1 MKHPTLLLVNP
12 WIHDFAAF
20 DLWARP
26 MGLLVFATRLR
37 KLGWN
42 VSLLDCLDRHHP
54 EMVTLKSRSLGRGPF
69 HRTLIAKPSCLETIP
84 RTYARYGV
92 DPQIVKRDLESL
104 PVPAA
109 ILVTSLMT
117 YWYTG
122 VRETVQLLRE
132 VFPKVPILLGGI
144 YASLLPEH
152 AKMHIRADAIL
163 PGPAEHSIAEHLQ
176 RCTGIRPEIGS
187 DSTGLEFTPA
197 LDLLRKVTFIPLLTS
212 RGCPLRCTYCASRTL
227 NSNYLQRPVE
237 DVISELQD
245 ACLKYDVLDI
255 ALYDD
260 AFLINAERHALPIL
274 DEIAERLPGLRIHA
288 PNGLHATRI
297 DSRVA
302 VAMKK
307 AGFETIRI
315 GLESSSDE
323 FHSRTGKKT
332 DLQSFFSSVTNLRD
346 AGFSREQIGV
356 YLLVGVPGQ
365 SSAQIEEDV
374 EIVLTAGAYP
384 KLAEFSP
391 IPGTLMWGQA
401 LGNSRYPLE
410 EEPLFHN
417 CTLLAAAEPDVSVQF
432 IGDLRKQISSFL
444 HLNQDKSS
452 SSQPELKHT
461 CCSH

>member
-1 MKHPTLLLVNP
+1 MKHPSLLLVNP

-26 MGLLVFATRLR
+26 MGLLVLATTLR

-42 VSLLDCLDRHHP
+42 VSLLDCLDQHHP
-54 EMVTLKSRSLGRGPF
+54 EMASLKSRSLGRSPF
-69 HRTLIAKPSCLETIP
+69 HRTPIVKPACLETIP

-132 VFPKVPILLGGI
+132 VFPNVPILLGGI

-152 AKMHIRADAIL
+152 AKIYIAADAIL

-176 RCTGIRPEIGS
+176 RCTGITPETQSGS
-187 DSTGLEFTPA
+187 GDLEFTPA

-212 RGCPLRCTYCASRTL
+212 RGCPLRCTYCASRRL
-227 NSNYLQRPVE
+227 NENYLQRNAE
-237 DVISELQD
+237 DVISELED
-245 ACLKYDVLDI
+245 ACLKYGVFDV

-274 DEIAERLPGLRIHA
+274 TGIAERFPGLRIHA

-315 GLESSSDE
+315 GFESSSDE
-323 FHSRTGKKT
+323 FHSRTGNKT
-332 DLQSFFSSVTNLRD
+332 DLQSFFSSVTHLRD
-346 AGFSREQIGV
+346 AGFSRAQIGV

-365 SSAQIEEDV
+365 SRAQIEEDV

-391 IPGTLMWGQA
+391 IPGTLMWDQA
-401 LGNSRYPLE
+401 SKNSRYPLE

-417 CTLLAAAEPDVSVQF
+417 CTLLAAAEPGVNVQF
-432 IGDLRKQISSFL
+432 IGDLRKQISAFL
-444 HLNQDKSS
+444 HSDRDKSFA
-452 SSQPELKHT
+452 SQPKLKHT